1 MRDPSY
7 LFADSDL
14 RADLDAHQGRMLKE
28 IDAMNPDEFL
38 SRSPDDLADY
48 FIGEFT
54 VQVPVLRTGE
64 DDITVFQREA
74 NVDVGGDR
82 SRGFD
87 RREVFYIS
95 GTDVVYHIPFDGDA
109 NLFKCVPSTRTYNP
123 PVGVVHG
130 HELVITIT
138 RTDHDAE
145 AIKSAFQS
153 TLNQIQQYLGWI
165 AKDVQEFND
174 ILSKVA
180 GDRIEARR
188 QKLLADRGLVSSLG
202 YRLRGREGAP
212 RTYAVP
218 ATRRKPPI
226 ERRTPRGTEPFKP
239 EPELLMAEYEH
250 ILDILSN
257 MVLVIERSPGA
268 FKAMKEEELRQH
280 FLVQLNGQYE
290 GQATGETFNFEGK
303 TDILIR
309 AEGRNIFIAECK
321 FWRGPKTLTET
332 IDQLLGYATWRDT
345 KTAILVFN
353 RTKNLSAVLTRVPE
367 TTKAH
372 PNFKRVVQ
380 IDGET
385 RFRYVFAHRD
395 DPNRELI
402 ITVLVFEVPS

>member
-1 MRDPSY
+1 
-7 LFADSDL
+7 
-14 RADLDAHQGRMLKE
+14 
-28 IDAMNPDEFL
+28 
-38 SRSPDDLADY
+38 
-48 FIGEFT
+48 
-54 VQVPVLRTGE
+54 
-64 DDITVFQREA
+64 
-74 NVDVGGDR
+74 
-82 SRGFD
+82 
-87 RREVFYIS
+87 
-95 GTDVVYHIPFDGDA
+95 
-109 NLFKCVPSTRTYNP
+109 
-123 PVGVVHG
+123 
-130 HELVITIT
+130 
-138 RTDHDAE
+138 
-145 AIKSAFQS
+145 
-153 TLNQIQQYLGWI
+153 
-165 AKDVQEFND
+165 
-174 ILSKVA
+174 
-180 GDRIEARR
+180 
-188 QKLLADRGLVSSLG
+188 
-202 YRLRGREGAP
+202 
-212 RTYAVP
+212 
-218 ATRRKPPI
+218 
-226 ERRTPRGTEPFKP
+226 
-239 EPELLMAEYEH
+239 MAEYEH